1 MALPRFFVDR
11 PDADFCGTIELPP
24 KAAHHAGRALR
35 LAAGEIVALFN
46 GSGRVWTGPVSFDG
60 KRAFVTIGEET
71 PDDRESPVTMTL
83 VQAQVTPEK
92 MDWIVEK
99 ATELGVAR
107 IVLVPA
113 QRSVTKL
120 SGDRLEKRLEKCR
133 ETVRAA
139 CEQCGRNRLPE
150 VVALC
155 ARRGSEAHSCAGR
168 PTGHAD
174 GKAPQRSLRRG
185 ARRRLCAGRIAGGR
199 RSGLA
204 PDPFGSARAAHRNR
218 GACRRRVDQCALR
231 RLCALIRRRA
241 LRRGAPRASQRADRA
256 LRERSSRLRTRAFA
270 PSRTRRRSL
279 PGACS

>member
-11 PDADFCGTIELPP
+11 PDADFCGTTELPP

-60 KRAFVTIGEET
+60 KRAFVTIEEET

-150 VVALC
+150 VVALSLKE
-155 ARRGSEAHSCAGR
+155 AFALEGDLKLILAPGAQRGMQTEKPRSVLFAVGPEGGFAPEELQAAEEAGWR
-168 PTGHAD
+168 PTLLG
-174 GKAPQRSLRRG
+174 PRVLRTET
-185 ARRRLCAGRIAGGR
+185 A
-199 RSGLA
+199 GLA
-204 PDPFGSARAAHRNR
+204 AAAWIN
-218 GACRRRVDQCALR
+218 ALYGDF
-231 RLCALIRRRA
+231 AL
-241 LRRGAPRASQRADRA
+241 
-256 LRERSSRLRTRAFA
+256 
-270 PSRTRRRSL
+270 
-279 PGACS
+279 

>member
-1 MALPRFFVDR
+1 MQDAPCGLPQAKSWR
-11 PDADFCGTIELPP
+11 
-24 KAAHHAGRALR
+24 LR

-150 VVALC
+150 VVALSLKE
-155 ARRGSEAHSCAGR
+155 AFALEGDLKLILAPGAQRGMQTEKPRSVLFAVGPEGGFAPEELQAAEEAGWR
-168 PTGHAD
+168 PTLLG
-174 GKAPQRSLRRG
+174 PRVLRTET
-185 ARRRLCAGRIAGGR
+185 A
-199 RSGLA
+199 GLA
-204 PDPFGSARAAHRNR
+204 AAAWIN
-218 GACRRRVDQCALR
+218 ALYGDF
-231 RLCALIRRRA
+231 AL
-241 LRRGAPRASQRADRA
+241 
-256 LRERSSRLRTRAFA
+256 
-270 PSRTRRRSL
+270 
-279 PGACS
+279 

>member
-11 PDADFCGTIELPP
+11 TDADFCGTIELPP

-60 KRAFVTIGEET
+60 KRAFVTIEEET

-150 VVALC
+150 VVALSLKE
-155 ARRGSEAHSCAGR
+155 AFALEGDLKLILAPGAQRGMRTEKPRSVLFAVGPEGGFAPEELQAAEEAGWR
-168 PTGHAD
+168 PTLLG
-174 GKAPQRSLRRG
+174 PRVLRTET
-185 ARRRLCAGRIAGGR
+185 A
-199 RSGLA
+199 GLA
-204 PDPFGSARAAHRNR
+204 AAAWIN
-218 GACRRRVDQCALR
+218 ALYGDF
-231 RLCALIRRRA
+231 AL
-241 LRRGAPRASQRADRA
+241 
-256 LRERSSRLRTRAFA
+256 
-270 PSRTRRRSL
+270 
-279 PGACS
+279 

>member
-11 PDADFCGTIELPP
+11 TDADFCGTIELPP

-60 KRAFVTIGEET
+60 KRAFVTIEEET

-150 VVALC
+150 VVALSLKE
-155 ARRGSEAHSCAGR
+155 AFALEGDLKLILAPGAQRGMQTEKPRSVLFAVGPEGGFAPEELQAAEEACWR
-168 PTGHAD
+168 PTLLG
-174 GKAPQRSLRRG
+174 PRVLRTET
-185 ARRRLCAGRIAGGR
+185 A
-199 RSGLA
+199 GLA
-204 PDPFGSARAAHRNR
+204 AAAWIN
-218 GACRRRVDQCALR
+218 ALYGDF
-231 RLCALIRRRA
+231 AL
-241 LRRGAPRASQRADRA
+241 
-256 LRERSSRLRTRAFA
+256 
-270 PSRTRRRSL
+270 
-279 PGACS
+279 

>member
-11 PDADFCGTIELPP
+11 TDADFCGTIELPP

-60 KRAFVTIGEET
+60 KRAFVTIEEET

-107 IVLVPA
+107 IVLIPA

-150 VVALC
+150 VVALSLKE
-155 ARRGSEAHSCAGR
+155 AFALEGDLKLILAPGAQRGMQTEKPRSVLFAVGPEGGFAPEELQAAEEAGWR
-168 PTGHAD
+168 PTLLG
-174 GKAPQRSLRRG
+174 PRVLRTET
-185 ARRRLCAGRIAGGR
+185 A
-199 RSGLA
+199 GLA
-204 PDPFGSARAAHRNR
+204 AAAWIN
-218 GACRRRVDQCALR
+218 ALYGDF
-231 RLCALIRRRA
+231 AL
-241 LRRGAPRASQRADRA
+241 
-256 LRERSSRLRTRAFA
+256 
-270 PSRTRRRSL
+270 
-279 PGACS
+279 

>member
-60 KRAFVTIGEET
+60 KRTFVTIEEET

-150 VVALC
+150 VVALSLKE
-155 ARRGSEAHSCAGR
+155 AFALEGDLKLILAPGAQRGMQTEKPRSVLFAVGPEGGFAPEELQAAEEAGWR
-168 PTGHAD
+168 PTLLG
-174 GKAPQRSLRRG
+174 PRVLRTET
-185 ARRRLCAGRIAGGR
+185 A
-199 RSGLA
+199 GLA
-204 PDPFGSARAAHRNR
+204 AAAWIN
-218 GACRRRVDQCALR
+218 ALYGDF
-231 RLCALIRRRA
+231 AL
-241 LRRGAPRASQRADRA
+241 
-256 LRERSSRLRTRAFA
+256 
-270 PSRTRRRSL
+270 
-279 PGACS
+279 

>member
-11 PDADFCGTIELPP
+11 TDADFCGTIELPP

-60 KRAFVTIGEET
+60 KRAFVTIEEET

-150 VVALC
+150 VVALSLKE
-155 ARRGSEAHSCAGR
+155 AFALEGDLKLILAPGAQRGMQTEKPRSILFAVGPEGGFAPEELQAAEEAGWR
-168 PTGHAD
+168 PTLLG
-174 GKAPQRSLRRG
+174 PRVLRTET
-185 ARRRLCAGRIAGGR
+185 A
-199 RSGLA
+199 GLA
-204 PDPFGSARAAHRNR
+204 AAAWIN
-218 GACRRRVDQCALR
+218 ALYGDF
-231 RLCALIRRRA
+231 AL
-241 LRRGAPRASQRADRA
+241 
-256 LRERSSRLRTRAFA
+256 
-270 PSRTRRRSL
+270 
-279 PGACS
+279 

>member
-11 PDADFCGTIELPP
+11 TDADFCGTIELPP

-46 GSGRVWTGPVSFDG
+46 GSGRVWTGPISFDG
-60 KRAFVTIGEET
+60 KRAFVTIEEET

-150 VVALC
+150 VVALSLKE
-155 ARRGSEAHSCAGR
+155 AFALEGDLKLILAPGAQRGMQTEKPRSVLFAVGPEGGFAPEELQAAEEAGWR
-168 PTGHAD
+168 PTLLG
-174 GKAPQRSLRRG
+174 PRVLRTET
-185 ARRRLCAGRIAGGR
+185 A
-199 RSGLA
+199 GLA
-204 PDPFGSARAAHRNR
+204 AAAWIN
-218 GACRRRVDQCALR
+218 ALYGDF
-231 RLCALIRRRA
+231 AL
-241 LRRGAPRASQRADRA
+241 
-256 LRERSSRLRTRAFA
+256 
-270 PSRTRRRSL
+270 
-279 PGACS
+279 

>member
-11 PDADFCGTIELPP
+11 TDADFCGTIELPP

-60 KRAFVTIGEET
+60 KRAFVTIEEET

-150 VVALC
+150 VVALSLKE
-155 ARRGSEAHSCAGR
+155 AFALEGDLKLILAPGAQRGMQTEKPRSVLFAVGPEGGFAPEELQAAEEAGWR
-168 PTGHAD
+168 PTLLG
-174 GKAPQRSLRRG
+174 PRVLRTET
-185 ARRRLCAGRIAGGR
+185 A
-199 RSGLA
+199 GLA
-204 PDPFGSARAAHRNR
+204 AAAWIN
-218 GACRRRVDQCALR
+218 ALYGDF
-231 RLCALIRRRA
+231 AL
-241 LRRGAPRASQRADRA
+241 
-256 LRERSSRLRTRAFA
+256 
-270 PSRTRRRSL
+270 
-279 PGACS
+279 

>member
-11 PDADFCGTIELPP
+11 TDADFCGTIELPP

-60 KRAFVTIGEET
+60 KRAFVTIEEET

-83 VQAQVTPEK
+83 VQAQVMPEK

-150 VVALC
+150 VVALSLKE
-155 ARRGSEAHSCAGR
+155 AFALEGDLKLILAPGAQRGMQTEKPRSVLFAVGPEGGFAPEELQAAEEAGWR
-168 PTGHAD
+168 PTLLG
-174 GKAPQRSLRRG
+174 PRVLRTET
-185 ARRRLCAGRIAGGR
+185 A
-199 RSGLA
+199 GLA
-204 PDPFGSARAAHRNR
+204 AAAWIN
-218 GACRRRVDQCALR
+218 ALYGDF
-231 RLCALIRRRA
+231 AL
-241 LRRGAPRASQRADRA
+241 
-256 LRERSSRLRTRAFA
+256 
-270 PSRTRRRSL
+270 
-279 PGACS
+279 

>member
-11 PDADFCGTIELPP
+11 PDADFGGTIELPP

-60 KRAFVTIGEET
+60 KRAFVTIEEET

-150 VVALC
+150 VVALSLKE
-155 ARRGSEAHSCAGR
+155 AFALEGDLKLILAPGAQRGMQTEKPRSVLFAVGPEGGFAPEELQAAEEAGWR
-168 PTGHAD
+168 PTLLG
-174 GKAPQRSLRRG
+174 PRVLRTET
-185 ARRRLCAGRIAGGR
+185 A
-199 RSGLA
+199 GLA
-204 PDPFGSARAAHRNR
+204 AAAWIN
-218 GACRRRVDQCALR
+218 ALYGDF
-231 RLCALIRRRA
+231 AL
-241 LRRGAPRASQRADRA
+241 
-256 LRERSSRLRTRAFA
+256 
-270 PSRTRRRSL
+270 
-279 PGACS
+279 

>member
-11 PDADFCGTIELPP
+11 TDADFCGTIELPP

-60 KRAFVTIGEET
+60 KRAFVKIEEET

-150 VVALC
+150 VVALSLKE
-155 ARRGSEAHSCAGR
+155 AFALEGDLKLILAPGAQRGMQTEKPRSVLFAVGPEGGFAPEELQAAEEAGWR
-168 PTGHAD
+168 PTLLG
-174 GKAPQRSLRRG
+174 PRVLRTET
-185 ARRRLCAGRIAGGR
+185 A
-199 RSGLA
+199 GLA
-204 PDPFGSARAAHRNR
+204 AAAWIN
-218 GACRRRVDQCALR
+218 ALYGDF
-231 RLCALIRRRA
+231 AL
-241 LRRGAPRASQRADRA
+241 
-256 LRERSSRLRTRAFA
+256 
-270 PSRTRRRSL
+270 
-279 PGACS
+279 

>member
-11 PDADFCGTIELPP
+11 TDADFCGTIELPP

-60 KRAFVTIGEET
+60 KRAFVTIEEET

-139 CEQCGRNRLPE
+139 CEQ
-150 VVALC
+150 
-155 ARRGSEAHSCAGR
+155 
-168 PTGHAD
+168 
-174 GKAPQRSLRRG
+174 
-185 ARRRLCAGRIAGGR
+185 
-199 RSGLA
+199 
-204 PDPFGSARAAHRNR
+204 
-218 GACRRRVDQCALR
+218 
-231 RLCALIRRRA
+231 
-241 LRRGAPRASQRADRA
+241 
-256 LRERSSRLRTRAFA
+256 
-270 PSRTRRRSL
+270 
-279 PGACS
+279 

>member
-11 PDADFCGTIELPP
+11 PGADFCGTIELPP

-150 VVALC
+150 VVALSLKE
-155 ARRGSEAHSCAGR
+155 AFALEGDLKLILAPGAQRGMQTEKPRSVLFAVGPEGGFAPEELQAAEEAGWR
-168 PTGHAD
+168 PTLLG
-174 GKAPQRSLRRG
+174 PRVLRTET
-185 ARRRLCAGRIAGGR
+185 A
-199 RSGLA
+199 GLA
-204 PDPFGSARAAHRNR
+204 AAAWIN
-218 GACRRRVDQCALR
+218 ALYGDF
-231 RLCALIRRRA
+231 AL
-241 LRRGAPRASQRADRA
+241 
-256 LRERSSRLRTRAFA
+256 
-270 PSRTRRRSL
+270 
-279 PGACS
+279 

>member
-11 PDADFCGTIELPP
+11 PDADFCRTIELPP

-150 VVALC
+150 VVALSLKE
-155 ARRGSEAHSCAGR
+155 AFALEGDLKLILAPGAQRGMQTEKPRSVLFAVGPEGGFAPEELQAAEEAGWR
-168 PTGHAD
+168 PTLLG
-174 GKAPQRSLRRG
+174 PRVLRTET
-185 ARRRLCAGRIAGGR
+185 A
-199 RSGLA
+199 GLA
-204 PDPFGSARAAHRNR
+204 AAAWIN
-218 GACRRRVDQCALR
+218 ALYGDF
-231 RLCALIRRRA
+231 AL
-241 LRRGAPRASQRADRA
+241 
-256 LRERSSRLRTRAFA
+256 
-270 PSRTRRRSL
+270 
-279 PGACS
+279 

>member
-11 PDADFCGTIELPP
+11 TDADFCGTIELPP

-60 KRAFVTIGEET
+60 KRAFVTIEEET
-71 PDDRESPVTMTL
+71 PDDLESPVTMTL

-150 VVALC
+150 VVALSLKE
-155 ARRGSEAHSCAGR
+155 AFALEGDLKLILAPGAQRGMQTEKPRSILFAVGPEGGFAPEELQAAEEAGWR
-168 PTGHAD
+168 PTLLG
-174 GKAPQRSLRRG
+174 PRVLRTET
-185 ARRRLCAGRIAGGR
+185 A
-199 RSGLA
+199 GLA
-204 PDPFGSARAAHRNR
+204 AAAWIN
-218 GACRRRVDQCALR
+218 ALYGDF
-231 RLCALIRRRA
+231 AL
-241 LRRGAPRASQRADRA
+241 
-256 LRERSSRLRTRAFA
+256 
-270 PSRTRRRSL
+270 
-279 PGACS
+279 

>member
-11 PDADFCGTIELPP
+11 TDADFCGTIELPP

-150 VVALC
+150 VVALSLKE
-155 ARRGSEAHSCAGR
+155 AFALEGDLKLILAPGAQRGMQTEKPRSVLFAVGPEGGFAPEELQAAEEAGWR
-168 PTGHAD
+168 PTLLG
-174 GKAPQRSLRRG
+174 PRVLRTET
-185 ARRRLCAGRIAGGR
+185 A
-199 RSGLA
+199 GLA
-204 PDPFGSARAAHRNR
+204 AAAWIN
-218 GACRRRVDQCALR
+218 ALYGDF
-231 RLCALIRRRA
+231 AL
-241 LRRGAPRASQRADRA
+241 
-256 LRERSSRLRTRAFA
+256 
-270 PSRTRRRSL
+270 
-279 PGACS
+279 

>member
-11 PDADFCGTIELPP
+11 TDADFCGTIELPP

-60 KRAFVTIGEET
+60 KRAFVTIEEET
-71 PDDRESPVTMTL
+71 PDARESPVTMTL

-150 VVALC
+150 VVALSLKE
-155 ARRGSEAHSCAGR
+155 AFALEGDLKLILAPGAQRGMQTEKPRSVLFAVGPEGGFAPEELRAAEEAGWR
-168 PTGHAD
+168 PTLLG
-174 GKAPQRSLRRG
+174 PRVLRTET
-185 ARRRLCAGRIAGGR
+185 A
-199 RSGLA
+199 GLA
-204 PDPFGSARAAHRNR
+204 AAAWIN
-218 GACRRRVDQCALR
+218 ALYGDF
-231 RLCALIRRRA
+231 AL
-241 LRRGAPRASQRADRA
+241 
-256 LRERSSRLRTRAFA
+256 
-270 PSRTRRRSL
+270 
-279 PGACS
+279 

>member
-1 MALPRFFVDR
+1 MAPPRFFVDR
-11 PDADFCGTIELPP
+11 TDADFCGTIELPP

-60 KRAFVTIGEET
+60 KRAFVTIEEET

-150 VVALC
+150 VVALSLKE
-155 ARRGSEAHSCAGR
+155 AFALEGDLKLILAPGAQRGMQTEKPRSVLFAVGPEGGFAPEELQAAEEAGWR
-168 PTGHAD
+168 PTLLG
-174 GKAPQRSLRRG
+174 PRVLRTET
-185 ARRRLCAGRIAGGR
+185 A
-199 RSGLA
+199 GLA
-204 PDPFGSARAAHRNR
+204 AAAWIN
-218 GACRRRVDQCALR
+218 ALYGDF
-231 RLCALIRRRA
+231 AL
-241 LRRGAPRASQRADRA
+241 
-256 LRERSSRLRTRAFA
+256 
-270 PSRTRRRSL
+270 
-279 PGACS
+279 

>member
-11 PDADFCGTIELPP
+11 PDADFCGTIGLPP

-60 KRAFVTIGEET
+60 KRAFVTIEEET

-150 VVALC
+150 VVALSLKE
-155 ARRGSEAHSCAGR
+155 AFALEGDLKLILAPGAQRGMQTEKPRSVLFAVGPEGGFAPEELQAAEEAGWR
-168 PTGHAD
+168 PTLLG
-174 GKAPQRSLRRG
+174 PRVLRTET
-185 ARRRLCAGRIAGGR
+185 A
-199 RSGLA
+199 GLA
-204 PDPFGSARAAHRNR
+204 AAAWIN
-218 GACRRRVDQCALR
+218 ALYGDF
-231 RLCALIRRRA
+231 AL
-241 LRRGAPRASQRADRA
+241 
-256 LRERSSRLRTRAFA
+256 
-270 PSRTRRRSL
+270 
-279 PGACS
+279 